1 MMKTTFRPGRLLAPL
16 LLSCLL
22 ASPGARAASMLID
35 AGNIEELVTFT
46 FGQFEGGFSINGSTP
61 TSGGS
66 FTFGEGTQLNFTGQ
80 WIDLGQAT
88 AFSRTV
94 YWVEPQAPT
103 VISEILQWSIT
114 PSGAS
119 GLATI
124 SGFFQAEGLGTLPP
138 GVLLQDVIVEQFDG
152 SHDPFQFSAPFLV
165 GQIITGPGDVGGQP
179 CGVGPFPPCTAS
191 EPGVAALSGLGLL
204 VVLGAAVRRRR
215 SARAA

>member
-1 MMKTTFRPGRLLAPL
+1 MIRRKLRLLAAG
-16 LLSCLL
+16 L
-22 ASPGARAASMLID
+22 AAALVFAVPNARAASILID

-94 YWVEPQAPT
+94 YWTDPDDGSN
-103 VISEILQWSIT
+103 VISEILQYTIT

-124 SGFFQAEGLGTLPP
+124 SGFFQAEGLGTIPP
-138 GVLLQDVIVEQFDG
+138 GVSPADIIVEFADG
-152 SHDPFQFSAPFLV
+152 SHDPFQFGAPFLSA
-165 GQIITGPGDVGGQP
+165 QIITGAGSAVRAP
-179 CGVGPFPPCTAS
+179 
-191 EPGVAALSGLGLL
+191 EPTVLTLLGLGLL
-204 VVLGAAVRRRR
+204 GMIGLRRPHRT
-215 SARAA
+215 